1 MGVVVSPDA
10 SEVSHSGHTVGFIES
25 EVGVNVAD
33 VHLAR
38 RIKMVRSRHRVGVR
52 QMPGLN

>member
-33 VHLAR
+33 VYLAR